1 MRDGENEVV
10 IQNVT
15 GVKRGKSDLVL
26 LCMSLLLYLRRHI
39 QDTFNPHLSRQ
50 VEVITQVLD
59 ALVGEA
65 PVVVTPGK
73 VLLHI
78 TPRLQALW

>member
-1 MRDGENEVV
+1 MV
-10 IQNVT
+10 
-15 GVKRGKSDLVL
+15 S
-26 LCMSLLLYLRRHI
+26 
-39 QDTFNPHLSRQ
+39 PHLSRQ

-65 PVVVTPGK
+65 PVVVAPGE

-78 TPRLQALW
+78 PPRLQALWRETQHFTLGLEPVVLIWL